1 MESDT
6 VQQRELLIRTSVV
19 AAAIPAV
26 QGTFAATQPLSK
38 TEVAWADEVLDVV
51 VIKGLEIGK
60 GIPKVVASITAKTA
74 SDAFKQVA
82 EISSTAEVD
91 IAEFRLDNLDP
102 ELTSEEIVELIN
114 TSASALA
121 DKPLL
126 VTFRT
131 KEEGGEREIPD
142 RDYFALYH
150 DILDGASLD
159 LIDIEMMK
167 PERHVI
173 DLIAEAHRRGVSVI
187 LSNHEF
193 ESTPAKDVIV
203 GRLLRQQ
210 KLGADI
216 LKIATMPRSPEDV
229 LTLISASMEMKCR
242 HAQKPLL
249 TMAMGPLGVT
259 TRLAGELTGSALTYA
274 SVGSVSAPGQLPAES
289 VKTVL
294 EIIAKG
300 THS

>member
-1 MESDT
+1 MERDA
-6 VQQRELLIRTSVV
+6 VQRRECLIKTSLA

-26 QGTFAATQPLSK
+26 QGTLAGTEPLSN
-38 TEVAWADEVLDVV
+38 TEVACADEALDVL
-51 VIKGLEIGK
+51 VIKGLQIGK
-60 GIPKVVASITAKTA
+60 GIPKIVASITARTA
-74 SDAFKQVA
+74 SDASKQVM
-82 EISSTAEVD
+82 EISSAAEVD
-91 IAEFRLDNLDP
+91 IAEFRLDHLHP
-102 ELTSEEIVELIN
+102 KFMREEIVGLIN
-114 TSASALA
+114 AGASALA
-121 DKPLL
+121 NKPLL

-131 KEEGGEREIPD
+131 KEEGGEREISD
-142 RDYFALYH
+142 RDYFGLYRE
-150 DILDGASLD
+150 ILDSASLD
-159 LIDIEMMK
+159 LIDIDVMK

-173 DLIAEAHRRGVSVI
+173 DLIARAHQRGVAVI

-274 SVGSVSAPGQLPAES
+274 SIGSMSAPGQLPAES

-294 EIIAKG
+294 EVIAKG